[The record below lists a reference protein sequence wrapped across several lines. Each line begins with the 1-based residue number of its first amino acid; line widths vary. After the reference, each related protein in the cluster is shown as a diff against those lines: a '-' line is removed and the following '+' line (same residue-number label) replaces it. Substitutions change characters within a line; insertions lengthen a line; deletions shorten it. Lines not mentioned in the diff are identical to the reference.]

1 MGNDAKSHKELIVWQ
16 KSIDLTVVV
25 YTLTEAFHQRE
36 TYALSDQMRR
46 AVVSIPSN
54 IAEGRSRNTRKDF
67 SHFLR
72 MAYGSASEPETQ
84 LIICTQLSLGNRQDA
99 QKANALLEEISKML
113 HAMIRK
119 LEAKS

>member
-1 MGNDAKSHKELIVWQ
+1 MGNDAKSHKDLIVWQ

-25 YTLTEAFHQRE
+25 YTLTEAFPQRE
-36 TYALSDQMRR
+36 TYALSAQMRR

-54 IAEGRSRNTRKDF
+54 IAEGRSRGTRKDF

-72 MAYGSASEPETQ
+72 MAYGSASELETQ
-84 LIICTQLSLGNRQDA
+84 LVICTQLSLGNRQDV

>member
-1 MGNDAKSHKELIVWQ
+1 MA
-16 KSIDLTVVV
+16 V
-25 YTLTEAFHQRE
+25 YTLTVAFPQRE
-36 TYALSDQMRR
+36 TYALSAQKRR

-72 MAYGSASEPETQ
+72 MAYGSASELETQ
-84 LIICTQLSLGNRQDA
+84 LIICTQLFLGNRQDV